1 MPTTFLPM
9 VHGESHTEY
18 RIVWLA
24 KSTPVSNMAS
34 FVEHEVDGFV
44 VISTNAD
51 QCICPAAEPK
61 LLKAISEAA
70 AEVGKEFW
78 PINIK
83 IHDNPELGYKEYIAH
98 EALTSFM
105 RRQPGWNVTPS
116 AYGLETAWVAVF
128 DSGTKGAV
136 VSFNAEMGTFISQ
149 SWSCAC

>member
-1 MPTTFLPM
+1 M

-24 KSTPVSNMAS
+24 KSTPVSNMTS
-34 FVEHEVDGFV
+34 FAEHEVDGFV
-44 VISTNAD
+44 VVSTNAD
-51 QCICPAAEPK
+51 PCICPAAEPK

-105 RRQPGWNVTPS
+105 RRQPGWKVTPS
-116 AYGLETAWVAVF
+116 AYGLKTAWVAVF

-136 VSFNAEMGTFISQ
+136 VSFNAEMGTSISQ